1 VPRLGASP
9 LARGPIAAAGGGPS
23 AGTRAVLIGTISIPP
38 VSLRLSAEER
48 WALVAAAVAVAIG
61 ILDFVA
67 APKMIVL
74 NLLAVPPL
82 IAAARTRPDTTAWIG
97 LLALALAL
105 GLGAH
110 ERTWLSHDHVL
121 RMLAVGASA
130 GLAVGLAWER
140 ARAEQSLGA
149 AYRISQAAQTA
160 PTLQDLYGAIHTIVG
175 ELMPARNFYIA
186 LYDAATDTISF
197 PYFVDEYDE
206 TPAPKQPGTGLT
218 EYVLRSGQGL
228 LATPEVAREL
238 ERRREVEL
246 IGAPSIDWLGVPL
259 QTAGHTIGVLV
270 VQSYT
275 ERVRYSERQKRAL
288 QFVSTQ
294 VAMAIERKR
303 AEEALREGEERFRAL
318 SSATVEAIA
327 LHESGRI
334 IEVNGAFLRMFGY
347 DDPKEVLGRSVH
359 EFGSPQTRDRV
370 AEAIASGL
378 ESPYEAVGLRRDGTT
393 FFAELTG
400 KTAGYRGR
408 QVRVTA
414 IRDITASRQ
423 AEEALRE
430 SEERYRR
437 LVELAPDAI
446 VVHSG
451 GRIVF
456 VNAAGARLVGAASAE
471 QLVGRDLLEFVH
483 PESRPAVVERMR
495 VMLEQ
500 GKAVPRISERFVR
513 LDGSAVEVDV
523 LATPLRY
530 HDAPAVLVVARDISE
545 RLRREEAQRVLEEQ
559 LRQAQKMEAVGQLA
573 GGIAHDFNNLLT
585 TILTMCQMLESELA
599 ADTPAQGDLAAIRGA
614 AQHGSELTR
623 KLLAFSR
630 HQRLQLRP
638 VPVGTLV
645 SEFLRMARRVVPE
658 DVEVRAEVEAPDAL
672 VTADPAAL
680 EQILTNLVTNARDSM
695 PGGGKLTIG
704 VARAVVNAESART
717 LGGGRPGEY
726 AVLSVSDTGVGM
738 DTETRRRMFEP
749 FFTTKPV
756 GQGTGLGMPMVYG
769 LVKDHGGFV
778 EVESAVGRGTTVR
791 VYVPAGARAPE
802 ARAAAAAELRG
813 GSETILLVEDDEALR
828 RAGMRVLRKYG
839 YTVITAS
846 NGVEALNIMRRGET
860 TPDLIV
866 SDVVMPHTSGP
877 QFLQALRD
885 AGVSPRILFTS
896 GYTARDVHDRMPLE
910 PDVPFL
916 AKPWSITDLLRRVRE
931 ILDAPARA

>member
-1 VPRLGASP
+1 M
-9 LARGPIAAAGGGPS
+9 
-23 AGTRAVLIGTISIPP
+23 TH
-38 VSLRLSAEER
+38 RLSGEQR
-48 WALVAAAVAVAIG
+48 WTLIAAAVAVAIA

-67 APKMIVL
+67 EPELIVI

-82 IAAARTRPDTTAWIG
+82 IAAARTRPDITAWIG
-97 LLALALAL
+97 LLSLVIAL

-110 ERTWLSHDHVL
+110 ERTWLSQDHVL
-121 RMLAVGASA
+121 RMLAVAASA

-140 ARAEQSLGA
+140 VRAERSLGA
-149 AYRISQAAQTA
+149 TYRISQAAHTA
-160 PTLQDLYGAIHTIVG
+160 STLQDLYRAIHTIVG

-186 LYDAATDTISF
+186 LYDAVTDTISF

-206 TPAPKQPGTGLT
+206 TPAPKQPGKGLT
-218 EYVLRSGQGL
+218 EYVLRTGQGL
-228 LATPEVAREL
+228 LATPEVARQL

-259 QTAGHTIGVLV
+259 QTAGKTIGVLV

-294 VAMAIERKR
+294 VAMAIERKQ

-327 LHESGRI
+327 LHEEGRI
-334 IEVNGAFLRMFGY
+334 LEVNGAFLRMFGY
-347 DDPKEVLGRSVH
+347 DDEREILGRSVH
-359 EFGSPQTRDRV
+359 EFGSPLTRARV
-370 AEAIASGL
+370 AEAMASGI
-378 ESPYEAVGLRRDGTT
+378 ETPYEAIGRRRDGTT

-408 QVRVTA
+408 QVRMTA
-414 IRDITASRQ
+414 IRDITASKR

-430 SEERYRR
+430 SEDRYRR

-446 VVHSG
+446 VVHSAG
-451 GRIVF
+451 KIVF
-456 VNAAGARLVGAASAE
+456 LNAAGARLIGAASAE
-471 QLVGRDLLEFVH
+471 ELIGRELLEFVH
-483 PESRPAVVERMR
+483 PDSRAAVVERMR

-500 GKAVPRISERFVR
+500 GQSVPRITERFLR

-523 LATPLRY
+523 IATPLRY
-530 HDAPAVLVVARDISE
+530 HDAPAVLVVARDVSE

-585 TILTMCQMLESELA
+585 TILTMCQMLEAEL
-599 ADTPAQGDLAAIRGA
+599 PAEAVYQADLAAIRGA

-630 HQRLQLRP
+630 HHQLQLRP
-638 VPVGTLV
+638 VQVEPLV

-658 DVEVRAEVEAPDAL
+658 DVAVRLEAEAPEAA

-680 EQILTNLVTNARDSM
+680 EQILMNLVTNARDSM
-695 PGGGKLTIG
+695 PSGGKLTIH
-704 VARAVVNAESART
+704 VARAVLGAEEARARGQGT
-717 LGGGRPGEY
+717 PGEY
-726 AVLSVSDTGVGM
+726 VVLSVADTGVGM
-738 DTETRRRMFEP
+738 DAETQRRIFEP

-778 EVESAVGRGTTVR
+778 QVDSEIGRGTTIR
-791 VYVPAGARAPE
+791 VYLPAGARTRSADGATGPQ
-802 ARAAAAAELRG
+802 LRG
-813 GSETILLVEDDEALR
+813 GNETILLVEDDEALR
-828 RAGMRVLRKYG
+828 RAGTRVLKKYG

-846 NGVEALNIMRRGET
+846 DGVEALDIMRHGKRP
-860 TPDLIV
+860 PDLIV

-877 QFLQALRD
+877 QFLQALHA

-916 AKPWSITDLLRRVRE
+916 AKPWSITELVRRVRE
-931 ILDAPARA
+931 ILDAPARR

>member
-1 VPRLGASP
+1 
-9 LARGPIAAAGGGPS
+9 
-23 AGTRAVLIGTISIPP
+23 

-48 WALVAAAVAVAIG
+48 WALIAAAVAVAIG
-61 ILDFVA
+61 MLDFVV
-67 APKMIVL
+67 APEFIVL

-97 LLALALAL
+97 LLSLAMAL

-110 ERTWLSHDHVL
+110 ERTWLSQDHVL
-121 RMLAVGASA
+121 RMFAVAASA

-140 ARAEQSLGA
+140 VRAERSLA
-149 AYRISQAAQTA
+149 ATYRISTAAHAA
-160 PTLQDLYGAIHTIVG
+160 PTLQDLYRAIHTIVG

-218 EYVLRSGQGL
+218 EYVLRTGQGL

-259 QTAGHTIGVLV
+259 QTAGKTIGVLV

-294 VAMAIERKR
+294 VAMAIEKKR

-318 SSATVEAIA
+318 SAATVEAIA
-327 LHESGRI
+327 LHEEGRI
-334 IEVNGAFLRMFGY
+334 LEVNGAFLRMFGY
-347 DDPKEVLGRSVH
+347 DDPKEILGRSVH
-359 EFGSPQTRDRV
+359 EFGSPLTRARV
-370 AEAIASGL
+370 AEAIASGD
-378 ESPYEAVGLRRDGTT
+378 ESSYEAIGQRKDGTT
-393 FFAELTG
+393 FYGELTS
-400 KTAGYRGR
+400 KAAGYRGR
-408 QVRVTA
+408 QVRMTA
-414 IRDITASRQ
+414 IRDITARKR

-446 VVHSG
+446 VVHSAG
-451 GRIVF
+451 KIVF
-456 VNAAGARLVGAASAE
+456 VNAAGARLIGAASAE
-471 QLVGRDLLEFVH
+471 DLIGRDLLDFVH
-483 PESRPAVVERMR
+483 PDSRPAVVERMR
-495 VMLEQ
+495 AMLEE
-500 GKAVPRISERFVR
+500 GKPAPRITERFLR
-513 LDGSAVEVDV
+513 LDGSSVEADV

-585 TILTMCQMLESELA
+585 TILAMCQMLQAELP
-599 ADTPAQGDLAAIRGA
+599 ADAGAQGDLAAIRGA

-630 HQRLQLRP
+630 HQQLQLRP
-638 VPVGTLV
+638 VPVEPLV

-658 DVEVRAEVEAPDAL
+658 DVEVRAEVEGPDAA

-680 EQILTNLVTNARDSM
+680 EQILMNLVTNARDAM
-695 PGGGKLTIG
+695 PAGGKLTIG
-704 VARAVVNAESART
+704 VARAVVDAKDVGTRGEGT
-717 LGGGRPGEY
+717 PGEY
-726 AVLSVSDTGVGM
+726 VVLSVGDTGVGM
-738 DTETRRRMFEP
+738 DAETRRRVFEP

-778 EVESAVGRGTTVR
+778 EVESEVARGTTIR
-791 VYVPAGARAPE
+791 VYLPAGTRTQTTE
-802 ARAAAAAELRG
+802 AAAAPELRG

-828 RAGMRVLRKYG
+828 RAGTRVLKKYG

-846 NGVEALNIMRRGET
+846 NGIEALNIMRRGEKP
-860 TPDLIV
+860 PDLIV

>member
-1 VPRLGASP
+1 V
-9 LARGPIAAAGGGPS
+9 
-23 AGTRAVLIGTISIPP
+23 TRP
-38 VSLRLSAEER
+38 LSAEQR
-48 WALVAAAVAVAIG
+48 WTFIAAAVAVAIG

-67 APKMIVL
+67 APELIVL

-82 IAAARTRPDTTAWIG
+82 IAAARTRPETTGWIG
-97 LLALALAL
+97 LLSVALAL

-110 ERTWLSHDHVL
+110 ERTWLSQDHVL
-121 RMLAVGASA
+121 RMLAVAACA

-140 ARAEQSLGA
+140 VRAERSLA
-149 AYRISQAAQTA
+149 ATYRISQAAHTA
-160 PTLQDLYGAIHTIVG
+160 STLQDLYRAIHTIVG

-186 LYDAATDTISF
+186 LYDAVTDTISF

-206 TPAPKQPGTGLT
+206 TPAPKQPGKGLT
-218 EYVLRSGQGL
+218 EYVLRAGQGL

-259 QTAGHTIGVLV
+259 QTAEKTIGVLV

-327 LHESGRI
+327 LHEEGRI
-334 IEVNGAFLRMFGY
+334 LEVNGAFLRMFGY
-347 DDPKEVLGRSVH
+347 DDEREIVGRSVH
-359 EFGSPQTRDRV
+359 EFGSPLTRARV

-378 ESPYEAVGLRRDGTT
+378 ETPYEAIGRRRDGTT

-408 QVRVTA
+408 QVRMTA
-414 IRDITASRQ
+414 IRDITASKR

-446 VVHSG
+446 VVHSAG
-451 GRIVF
+451 KIVF
-456 VNAAGARLVGAASAE
+456 LNAAGARLIGAPSAE
-471 QLVGRDLLEFVH
+471 ELMGRELLEFVH
-483 PESRPAVVERMR
+483 PDSRPAVVERMR
-495 VMLEQ
+495 IMLEQ
-500 GKAVPRISERFVR
+500 GHPVPRMTERFLR

-523 LATPLRY
+523 IATPLRY
-530 HDAPAVLVVARDISE
+530 HDAPAVLVVARDVSE
-545 RLRREEAQRVLEEQ
+545 RLRQEEAQRVLEEQ

-585 TILTMCQMLESELA
+585 TILTMCQMLESELP
-599 ADTPAQGDLAAIRGA
+599 ADAVYQADLAAIRGA

-630 HQRLQLRP
+630 HHQLQLRP
-638 VPVGTLV
+638 VQLEPLV
-645 SEFLRMARRVVPE
+645 SDFLRMARRVVPE
-658 DVEVRAEVEAPDAL
+658 DVTVRAEVEAPDAV

-680 EQILTNLVTNARDSM
+680 EQILMNLVTNARDSM
-695 PGGGKLTIG
+695 PSGGKLTIC
-704 VARAVVNAESART
+704 VARDMVSAEEARARGQGT
-717 LGGGRPGEY
+717 PGEY
-726 AVLSVSDTGVGM
+726 VVLSVADTGVGM
-738 DTETRRRMFEP
+738 DAETQRRIFEP

-778 EVESAVGRGTTVR
+778 QVDSEVGRGTTIR
-791 VYVPAGARAPE
+791 IHLPAGARPPGADG
-802 ARAAAAAELRG
+802 AAAPQLRG

-828 RAGMRVLRKYG
+828 RAGTRVLKKYG

-846 NGVEALNIMRRGET
+846 DGVEALDIMRHGEQR
-860 TPDLIV
+860 PDLIV

-916 AKPWSITDLLRRVRE
+916 AKPWSIGELVRRVRE
-931 ILDAPARA
+931 ILDAPARR